1 MRHSEVDQ
9 MDWVSTEKEV
19 KDSQQRIDEK
29 DFRAMLMSISKADAQ
44 RAALILTRFL
54 SNKVN
59 ANVRAV
65 VLKNI
70 AKSTEQEVDKET
82 ATANRIVD
90 GIRES
95 IAFHTKDGTRPTS
108 SETFV
113 SNILTGC
120 LIPTHRSR
128 LR

>member
-1 MRHSEVDQ
+1 M
-9 MDWVSTEKEV
+9 
-19 KDSQQRIDEK
+19 
-29 DFRAMLMSISKADAQ
+29 
-44 RAALILTRFL
+44 
-54 SNKVN
+54 
-59 ANVRAV
+59 RAV

-113 SNILTGC
+113 SNVLTGC
-120 LIPTHRSR
+120 LFNIVKEKEAVGVHAISNILCVERDEVSR
-128 LR
+128 VRKKVKDLLDTYAPVEVVMVIFCANTQWSALQ

>member
-1 MRHSEVDQ
+1 MCHSEVDQ
-9 MDWVSTEKEV
+9 MDLVSTKKEV

-65 VLKNI
+65 VVKSI
-70 AKSTEQEVDKET
+70 TKSTE
-82 ATANRIVD
+82 
-90 GIRES
+90 
-95 IAFHTKDGTRPTS
+95 
-108 SETFV
+108 
-113 SNILTGC
+113 
-120 LIPTHRSR
+120 
-128 LR
+128 